1 MIGFRKHV
9 KNAMSKTDNPTN
21 IQISVAVIVSILPN
35 KYAERSG
42 ANPGDR
48 KLKMIPIAM
57 PKVQNT
63 AMAESS
69 RMSFRLLSHSTPKA
83 ESTEK
88 IAADKRGE
96 MPVKHG

>member
-21 IQISVAVIVSILPN
+21 IQMSVVVIVSMLPN

-42 ANPGDR
+42 ENPGER

-57 PKVQNT
+57 PNVQKT

-69 RMSFRLLSHSTPKA
+69 RMSFRLLSHSTPNA

-96 MPVKHG
+96 MPV